1 MQDLI
6 EVKDQ
11 STNST
16 PKATYQIS
24 WSEGIIII
32 NFVQKT
38 GLYLWGGTCTLRTPT

>member
-24 WSEGIIII
+24 WSEGIELKG
-32 NFVQKT
+32 F
-38 GLYLWGGTCTLRTPT
+38 LWGGTCTLRTPT